1 MCAHMQDSGHTPEWA
16 GPMVE
21 RTMRNGKRIYT
32 SAFKA
37 WLVEQSRVPG
47 VSVSG
52 LAVRHGV
59 NANLLRHWMR
69 LEHWG
74 APAPDLPH
82 RGAECT
88 KAHTRGLPPRR
99 QGGLRGQVPADGGRH
114 HRADQRTHCH
124 GRRWKRQLVARRL
137 RVAAPRP
144 RHLKLRR
151 PRLGQDGPWGH
162 AYAGCMFGCGDPH
175 GCLVAAG
182 QWHAKGSDQL
192 NGVPLRSAFHGG
204 TLSAEDKSADLD
216 LTDGCAGRALCQNNG
231 MKQVT
236 DPYRRATAEMRGY
249 GVPGAKLKPRSSY
262 AVAAQEVECARCMS
276 ELRRRLAA
284 PRLAGTGF
292 GAQL

>member
-99 QGGLRGQVPADGGRH
+99 QGGLRQAFTCRGLVGMQRPSGRMDGFQEH
-114 HRADQRTHCH
+114 QANKQDW
-124 GRRWKRQLVARRL
+124 RRPCRLALVAGLLGRLVLVDDLVERL
-137 RVAAPRP
+137 REPNSSRCTFSIPTQCVASKPTHKSRLSLMRRGKSLDRP
-144 RHLKLRR
+144 
-151 PRLGQDGPWGH
+151 D
-162 AYAGCMFGCGDPH
+162 A
-175 GCLVAAG
+175 
-182 QWHAKGSDQL
+182 
-192 NGVPLRSAFHGG
+192 
-204 TLSAEDKSADLD
+204 
-216 LTDGCAGRALCQNNG
+216 
-231 MKQVT
+231 
-236 DPYRRATAEMRGY
+236 MR
-249 GVPGAKLKPRSSY
+249 
-262 AVAAQEVECARCMS
+262 
-276 ELRRRLAA
+276 
-284 PRLAGTGF
+284 
-292 GAQL
+292 